1 MTVSS
6 QYLRGLSQE
15 TQCDVRHEAEVEAA
29 APLGDQD
36 ACEGAPGA
44 AHEFSVAAHLLMSSK
59 VQRTV
64 MASTS
69 LVWGTGTGF
78 RSDCVV
84 FECLEYV
91 L

>member
-1 MTVSS
+1 
-6 QYLRGLSQE
+6 
-15 TQCDVRHEAEVEAA
+15 
-29 APLGDQD
+29 
-36 ACEGAPGA
+36 
-44 AHEFSVAAHLLMSSK
+44 MSSK